1 MNDDTKIRLAVD
13 CRGDLRKVILDQMVK
28 QSQGRL
34 EIALHL
40 GHRDADFHAPCLHR
54 MEVRYGG
61 RGHLIAR
68 HRSRGADL
76 PLLASPHF
84 HTLIEQAIDQM
95 QRMAPAYRYRS
106 HNLTNLQDYLDY
118 YHILA
123 DAMAQEIADS
133 GATHALFM
141 NMPHLAYDVVFY
153 QVARAMGLKT
163 IVLCQTIFPNR
174 FFSMAMMEE
183 MGALIP
189 DGRAFPPMPIEQGT
203 PPDLFYMDPRW
214 QVAGK
219 RGRITPRAVWNL
231 LRHVVRREPLRL
243 LDPVYLVRNLRR
255 IAAIYGSLPDWRD
268 PFATFFHVNDLAYF
282 EHLAEYEV
290 APVDLTVPYIYAPLH
305 NQPEMS
311 TSSLGG
317 AFRDQL
323 LMIEA
328 LAADLPEGW
337 RIYVKENPRQG
348 AFARGPMFFH
358 RLTRIRGVQLV
369 PSDANSFEL
378 SGRAQFTAT
387 VTGTAG
393 YEALRTG
400 RPAMMFGNA
409 WYKSLPGVVPYAP
422 GLDFHTVAATRLDHA
437 ELEAAAGQ
445 VTGRCHRGVIEPV
458 YLGMVKDLDPQQNI
472 REVAEQVL
480 GLVEGRVAPTF
491 GEPA

>member
-1 MNDDTKIRLAVD
+1 MTIRLAVD
-13 CRGDLRKVILDQMVK
+13 ARGGLRRQMLDRIVAL
-28 QSQGRL
+28 SDGR
-34 EIALHL
+34 IDVALHL
-40 GHRDADFHAPCLHR
+40 GDRDADFHAPCLHR
-54 MEVRYGG
+54 MEVRHGK
-61 RGHLIAR
+61 RGHLIQR

-76 PLLASPHF
+76 PLLASPDF
-84 HTLIEQAIDQM
+84 HTMIEQAIDQM
-95 QRMAPAYRYRS
+95 QRVAPAYRYRS

-123 DAMAQEIADS
+123 DALAQEIEAS

-153 QVARAMGLKT
+153 QVARALGLNT
-163 IVLCQTIFPNR
+163 LVLCQTIFPNR
-174 FFSMAMMEE
+174 FFSMTAMED
-183 MGALIP
+183 MGTLVP
-189 DGRAFPPMPIEQGT
+189 DGRDFPPMVIEKGT

-214 QVAGK
+214 QVAGQ
-219 RGRITPRAVWNL
+219 RGRITSRALWNL
-231 LRHVVRREPLRL
+231 LRHVARREPMRL
-243 LDPVYLVRNLRR
+243 FDPAYLICNLRR
-255 IAAIYGSLPDWRD
+255 IAAIYRSLPDWRD
-268 PFATFFHVNDLAYF
+268 PFATFFHTSDLAYF
-282 EHLAEYEV
+282 EHLAEYER
-290 APVDLTVPYIYAPLH
+290 APVDLSVPYVYAPLH

-323 LMIEA
+323 LMVEA

-348 AFARGPMFFH
+348 SFARGPMFFH

-393 YEALRTG
+393 YEALRKG
-400 RPAMMFGNA
+400 RPAMVFGNP

-422 GLDFHTVAATRLDHA
+422 GLDFQAVAATRFDHA
-437 ELEAAAGQ
+437 DLEAAAGR
-445 VTGRCHRGVIEPV
+445 VVGRCHEGVIETI
-458 YLGMVKDLDPQQNI
+458 YLEMVKSLDPAANVDN
-472 REVAEQVL
+472 VATAVL
-480 GLVEGRVAPTF
+480 ALIEGRIAPTF
-491 GEPA
+491 GGPL